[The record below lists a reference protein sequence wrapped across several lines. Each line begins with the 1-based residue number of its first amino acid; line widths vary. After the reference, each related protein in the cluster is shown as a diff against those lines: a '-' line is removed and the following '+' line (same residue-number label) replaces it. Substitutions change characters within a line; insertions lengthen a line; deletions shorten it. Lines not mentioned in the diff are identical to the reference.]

1 MSSQQNNQISQQAK
15 QESRRGLKF
24 FDDQPVA
31 EDILTEVIAG
41 LTQPQKVLPAKYFYD
56 EKGSKL
62 FEAITQLP
70 EYYPT
75 RVEIDLL
82 RQHRETIAQLVKDDV
97 WLLEYGSGA
106 SLKIRLLLQA
116 IRPNCYVPMD
126 ISKDFLL
133 ASAESLMEDYP
144 WLNVYAACVDYSQ
157 PVRLPADMITSAQ
170 KLGFFPGSSIGNFSP
185 QEAQIFLQGVRQTLG
200 KDGAMLIGIDLQKDK
215 QVLEAAYND
224 CQGVTAAFNFNILQ
238 HINSVLGT
246 QFNIEHFEHKAI
258 YSEEKSRIEM
268 HLISTMDQIVRI
280 SDSNDPDG
288 ESAQII
294 FKPGETIHTENSYK
308 YSKQGFTDLVEGA
321 GFEVRECWSDDK
333 EYFAMFYLHC
343 C

>member
-1 MSSQQNNQISQQAK
+1 MSLDQQQISAI
-15 QESRRGLKF
+15 SSTRRDLRF

-31 EDILTEVIAG
+31 ENILTEVLAG
-41 LTQPQKVLPAKYFYD
+41 LSQSQKVLPAKYFYD
-56 EKGSKL
+56 EQGSKL

-75 RVEIDLL
+75 RIEINLL
-82 RQHRETIAQLVKDDV
+82 RQHRETIATLVKDDV

-116 IRPNCYVPMD
+116 IKPNCYVPMD

-170 KLGFFPGSSIGNFSP
+170 KFGFFPGSSIGNFSP
-185 QEAQIFLQGVRQTLG
+185 HEAQLFLQGVRKTLG
-200 KDGAMLIGIDLQKDK
+200 KDGAMLIGVDLQKDK
-215 QVLEAAYND
+215 HILEAAYND
-224 CQGVTAAFNFNILQ
+224 CQGVTAAFNFNILH
-238 HINSVLGT
+238 HINRILGT
-246 QFNIEHFEHKAI
+246 QFNVNYFEHKAI
-258 YSEEKSRIEM
+258 YSEERNRIEM
-268 HLISTMDQIVRI
+268 HLVSTIDQIIKI
-280 SDSNDPDG
+280 SDANITDS
-288 ESAQII
+288 ESKNITFQA
-294 FKPGETIHTENSYK
+294 GETIHTENSYK
-308 YSKQGFTDLVEGA
+308 YSKQSFTNLVEGA
-321 GFEVRECWSDDK
+321 GFEVRECWSDDNN
-333 EYFAMFYLHC
+333 YFAMFYLHC

>member
-1 MSSQQNNQISQQAK
+1 MDVNQQQKSVTNGVRK
-15 QESRRGLKF
+15 GLRF
-24 FDDQPVA
+24 FDNQPVA
-31 EDILTEVIAG
+31 ENILTEVIAG
-41 LTQPQKVLPAKYFYD
+41 LSQPQKVLPAKYFYD
-56 EKGSKL
+56 EQGSKL

-75 RVEIDLL
+75 RVEINLL
-82 RQHRETIAQLVKDDV
+82 REHRETIAKLVKDDV

-116 IRPNCYVPMD
+116 IKPNCYVPMD

-170 KLGFFPGSSIGNFSP
+170 KLGFFPGSSIGNFAP
-185 QEAQIFLQGVRQTLG
+185 HEAQIFLQGVRKTLG
-200 KDGAMLIGIDLQKDK
+200 KDGAMLIGVDLQKDK

-224 CQGVTAAFNFNILQ
+224 CQGVTAAFNFNILH
-238 HINSVLGT
+238 HINRILGT
-246 QFNIEHFEHKAI
+246 QFNVNYFEHKAI
-258 YSEEKSRIEM
+258 YSEEKNRIEM
-268 HLISTMDQIVRI
+268 HLVSTMDQIVNI
-280 SDSNDPDG
+280 SD
-288 ESAQII
+288 AQISAGDSKNI
-294 FKPGETIHTENSYK
+294 VFKKGETIHTENSYK

-333 EYFAMFYLHC
+333 NYFAMFYLHC

>member
-1 MSSQQNNQISQQAK
+1 MNLNQQQKAINSTAQ
-15 QESRRGLKF
+15 RGLKF
-24 FDDQPVA
+24 FDDQPIA

-41 LTQPQKVLPAKYFYD
+41 LSRPQKVLPAKYFYD
-56 EKGSKL
+56 EQGSRL
-62 FEAITQLP
+62 FEAITKLP

-75 RVEIDLL
+75 RIEIDLL
-82 RQHRETIAQLVKDDV
+82 RKHRETIAKLVKDDV

-116 IRPNCYVPMD
+116 IQPNCYVPMD

-200 KDGAMLIGIDLQKDK
+200 NDGAMLIGIDLQKDK

-224 CQGVTAAFNFNILQ
+224 CQNVTAAFNFNILH
-238 HINSVLGT
+238 HINRVLGT
-246 QFNIEHFEHKAI
+246 QFNVNYFEHKAI
-258 YSEEKSRIEM
+258 YSEEKGRIEM
-268 HLISTMDQIVRI
+268 HLVSTMDQIVKI
-280 SDSNDPDG
+280 SDTASADG
-288 ESAQII
+288 ESKNII
-294 FKPGETIHTENSYK
+294 FKAGETIHTENSYK
-308 YSKQGFTDLVEGA
+308 YSKQGFKDLVEGA

-333 EYFAMFYLHC
+333 DYFAMFYLHC

>member
-1 MSSQQNNQISQQAK
+1 MELNQQQKSTANST
-15 QESRRGLKF
+15 RRGLRF
-24 FDDQPVA
+24 FDNQPVA
-31 EDILTEVIAG
+31 QDILTEVIAG
-41 LTQPQKVLPAKYFYD
+41 LSRPQKVLPAKYFYD
-56 EKGSKL
+56 EQGSKL
-62 FEAITQLP
+62 FEAITKLP

-75 RVEIDLL
+75 RIEINLL
-82 RQHRETIAQLVKDDV
+82 REHRETIAKLVKDDV

-116 IRPNCYVPMD
+116 IKPNCYVPMD

-185 QEAQIFLQGVRQTLG
+185 QEAQVFLQGVRNTLG

-224 CQGVTAAFNFNILQ
+224 CQNVTAAFNFNILH
-238 HINSVLGT
+238 HINRVLGT
-246 QFNIEHFEHKAI
+246 QFNVDFFEHKAI
-258 YSEEKSRIEM
+258 YSEAKGRIEM
-268 HLISTMDQIVRI
+268 HLVSTMDQIVKI
-280 SDSNDPDG
+280 SDTSTADS
-288 ESAQII
+288 ESKNII
-294 FKPGETIHTENSYK
+294 FKAGETIHTEHSYK
-308 YSKQGFTDLVEGA
+308 YSKQGFKDLVEGA

-333 EYFAMFYLHC
+333 DYFAMFYLHC

>member
-1 MSSQQNNQISQQAK
+1 MDVNQQQKSVTNGVRK
-15 QESRRGLKF
+15 GLRF
-24 FDDQPVA
+24 FDNQPVA
-31 EDILTEVIAG
+31 ENILTEVIAG
-41 LTQPQKVLPAKYFYD
+41 LSQPQKVLPAKYFYD
-56 EKGSKL
+56 EQGSKL

-75 RVEIDLL
+75 RVEINLL
-82 RQHRETIAQLVKDDV
+82 REHRETIAKLVKDDV

-116 IRPNCYVPMD
+116 IKPNCYVPMD

-170 KLGFFPGSSIGNFSP
+170 KLGFFPGSSIGNFAP
-185 QEAQIFLQGVRQTLG
+185 HEAQIFLQGVRKTLG
-200 KDGAMLIGIDLQKDK
+200 KDGAMLIGVDLQKDK

-224 CQGVTAAFNFNILQ
+224 CQGVTAAFNFNILH
-238 HINSVLGT
+238 HINRILGT
-246 QFNIEHFEHKAI
+246 QFNVDYFEHKAI
-258 YSEEKSRIEM
+258 YSEEKNRIEM
-268 HLISTMDQIVRI
+268 HLVSTMDQIVNI
-280 SDSNDPDG
+280 SD
-288 ESAQII
+288 AQISAGDSKNI
-294 FKPGETIHTENSYK
+294 VFKKGETIHTENSYK

-333 EYFAMFYLHC
+333 DYFAMFYLHC

>member
-1 MSSQQNNQISQQAK
+1 MDVNQQQKSVTNGVRK
-15 QESRRGLKF
+15 GLRF
-24 FDDQPVA
+24 FDNQPVA
-31 EDILTEVIAG
+31 ENILTEVIAG
-41 LTQPQKVLPAKYFYD
+41 LSQPQKVLPAKYFYD
-56 EKGSKL
+56 EQGSKL

-75 RVEIDLL
+75 RVEINLL
-82 RQHRETIAQLVKDDV
+82 REHRETIAKLVKDDV

-116 IRPNCYVPMD
+116 IKPNCYVPMD

-170 KLGFFPGSSIGNFSP
+170 KLGFFPGSSIGNFAP
-185 QEAQIFLQGVRQTLG
+185 HEAQIFLQGVRKTLG
-200 KDGAMLIGIDLQKDK
+200 KDGAMLIGVDLQKDK

-224 CQGVTAAFNFNILQ
+224 CQGVTAAFNFNILH
-238 HINSVLGT
+238 HINRILGT
-246 QFNIEHFEHKAI
+246 QFNVDYFEHKAI
-258 YSEEKSRIEM
+258 YSEEKNRIEM
-268 HLISTMDQIVRI
+268 HLVSTMDQIVNI
-280 SDSNDPDG
+280 SD
-288 ESAQII
+288 AQISAGDSKNI
-294 FKPGETIHTENSYK
+294 VFKKGETIHTENSYK

-321 GFEVRECWSDDK
+321 GFGVRECWSDDK
-333 EYFAMFYLHC
+333 DYFAMFYLHC

>member
-1 MSSQQNNQISQQAK
+1 MNLNQPQKSAIPSVRK
-15 QESRRGLKF
+15 GLRF

-31 EDILTEVIAG
+31 QDILAEVIAG
-41 LTQPQKVLPAKYFYD
+41 LSQPQKVLPAKYFYD
-56 EKGSKL
+56 EQGSKL

-75 RVEIDLL
+75 RVEINLL
-82 RQHRETIAQLVKDDV
+82 RQHRETIAQLLKEDV

-116 IRPNCYVPMD
+116 IKPNCYVPMD

-185 QEAQIFLQGVRQTLG
+185 QGAQIFLQGVRHTLG

-215 QVLEAAYND
+215 RILEAAYND
-224 CQGVTAAFNFNILQ
+224 CQGVTAAFNFNILH

-246 QFNIEHFEHKAI
+246 QFNVDYFEHKAI
-258 YSEEKSRIEM
+258 YSEEKNRIEM
-268 HLISTMDQIVRI
+268 HLVSTMDQIIKI
-280 SDSNDPDG
+280 SDSSDADG
-288 ESAQII
+288 ETKNII
-294 FKPGETIHTENSYK
+294 FKAGESIHTENSYK

-333 EYFAMFYLHC
+333 NYFAMFYLHC

>member
-1 MSSQQNNQISQQAK
+1 MNLNQQQTPSLSSA
-15 QESRRGLKF
+15 RRGLRF

-56 EKGSKL
+56 EQGSKL

-75 RVEIDLL
+75 RVEINLL
-82 RQHRETIAQLVKDDV
+82 REHRETIAQLVKDDV

-215 QVLEAAYND
+215 PILEAAYND

-238 HINSVLGT
+238 HINGVLGT
-246 QFNIEHFEHKAI
+246 KFNLDHFEHKAI

-268 HLISTMDQIVRI
+268 HLISTMDQIVKI
-280 SDSNDPDG
+280 SDTSNPDS
-288 ESAQII
+288 ESAQIV
-294 FKPGETIHTENSYK
+294 FKSGETIHTENSYK

>member
-1 MSSQQNNQISQQAK
+1 MDLYSRQTLTTESSRK
-15 QESRRGLKF
+15 GLRF

-31 EDILTEVIAG
+31 ENILTEVIAG
-41 LTQPQKVLPAKYFYD
+41 LSQPNKILPAKYFYD
-56 EKGSKL
+56 EQGSKL

-75 RVEIDLL
+75 RVEINLL
-82 RQHRETIAQLVKDDV
+82 REHHETIAKLLKDDV

-157 PVRLPADMITSAQ
+157 PVSLPADMITSAQ

-185 QEAQIFLQGVRQTLG
+185 QEAQIFLHGVRKTLG
-200 KDGAMLIGIDLQKDK
+200 KDGTMLIGIDLQKDK
-215 QVLEAAYND
+215 QILEAAYND

-238 HINSVLGT
+238 HINRVLGT
-246 QFNIEHFEHKAI
+246 QFNVDYFEHKAI
-258 YSEEKSRIEM
+258 YSEEKNRIEM
-268 HLISTMDQIVRI
+268 HLVSTMDQIVKI
-280 SDSNDPDG
+280 SDINAAGSESKNITFQTG
-288 ESAQII
+288 ES
-294 FKPGETIHTENSYK
+294 IHTENSYK
-308 YSKQGFTDLVEGA
+308 YSKQSFTDLVEGA
-321 GFEVRECWSDDK
+321 GFEVQECWSDDK
-333 EYFAMFYLHC
+333 DYFAMFFLRC

>member
-1 MSSQQNNQISQQAK
+1 MNLNEQKKLEKTPARS
-15 QESRRGLKF
+15 GLRF
-24 FDDQPVA
+24 FDNQPVA
-31 EDILTEVIAG
+31 DDILTEVIAG
-41 LTQPQKVLPAKYFYD
+41 LSQPKKVLPAKYFYD
-56 EKGSKL
+56 EQGSRL

-75 RVEIDLL
+75 RVEINLL
-82 RQHRETIAQLVKDDV
+82 REHRETIATLLKEDV

-116 IRPNCYVPMD
+116 IKPNCYVPMD

-185 QEAQIFLQGVRQTLG
+185 YEARIFLQGVRKTLG
-200 KDGAMLIGIDLQKDK
+200 NDGAMLIGVDLEKDTR
-215 QVLEAAYND
+215 VMEAAYND
-224 CQGVTAAFNFNILQ
+224 CQGITAAFNFNILH
-238 HINSVLGT
+238 HINQILGT
-246 QFNIEHFEHKAI
+246 QFNVDYFEHKAI
-258 YSEEKSRIEM
+258 YNEEKSRIEM
-268 HLISTMDQIVRI
+268 HLVSTMDQIVKI
-280 SDSNDPDG
+280 SDTNILNGTSKNITFQTG
-288 ESAQII
+288 ES
-294 FKPGETIHTENSYK
+294 IHTENSYK
-308 YSKQGFTDLVEGA
+308 YSRQSFTELVEDA
-321 GFEVRECWSDDK
+321 GFEVHECWIDDK
-333 EYFAMFYLHC
+333 NYFAMFYLNC

>member
-1 MSSQQNNQISQQAK
+1 MNLNQPQNATASSV
-15 QESRRGLKF
+15 RRGLRF

-31 EDILTEVIAG
+31 QDILSEVIAG
-41 LTQPQKVLPAKYFYD
+41 LSQPQKVLPAKYFYD
-56 EKGSKL
+56 EKGSKI

-75 RVEIDLL
+75 RIEINLL

-116 IRPNCYVPMD
+116 IKPNCYVPMD

-185 QEAQIFLQGVRQTLG
+185 QEAQVFLHGVRNTLG
-200 KDGAMLIGIDLQKDK
+200 KEGAMLIGIDLQKDPH
-215 QVLEAAYND
+215 VLEAAYND
-224 CQGVTAAFNFNILQ
+224 CQGVTAAFNLNILH

-246 QFNIEHFEHKAI
+246 QFNAEYFEHKAI
-258 YSEEKSRIEM
+258 YSEEKDRIEM
-268 HLISTMDQIVRI
+268 HLVSTMDQIVNI
-280 SDSNDPDG
+280 SDTSNIGG
-288 ESAQII
+288 ESKNVI
-294 FKPGETIHTENSYK
+294 FKTGESIHTENSYK
-308 YSKQGFTDLVEGA
+308 YSKQGFTELVEGA
-321 GFEVRECWSDDK
+321 GFDVRECWIDDK
-333 EYFAMFYLHC
+333 NYFAMFYLNC

>member
-1 MSSQQNNQISQQAK
+1 MSQQKNNPLSPISK
-15 QESRRGLKF
+15 QPSRKSFKF

-31 EDILTEVIAG
+31 EDFLTEVIAG
-41 LTQPQKVLPAKYFYD
+41 LSQPQKVLPAKYFYD
-56 EKGSKL
+56 QQGSRL
-62 FEAITQLP
+62 FEAITKLP
-70 EYYPT
+70 EYYLT
-75 RVEIDLL
+75 RIEINLL

-116 IRPNCYVPMD
+116 VRPNCYVPMD

-185 QEAQIFLQGVRQTLG
+185 HEAQIFLQGVRNTLG
-200 KDGAMLIGIDLQKDK
+200 KEGAMLIGVDLQKDK
-215 QVLEAAYND
+215 PILEAAYND

-238 HINSVLGT
+238 HINGTLGT
-246 QFNIEHFEHKAI
+246 EFNPAHFQHKAI
-258 YSEEKSRIEM
+258 YNETKSRIEM
-268 HLISTMDQIVRI
+268 HLVSTLDQIIRI
-280 SDSNDPDG
+280 SDVNTAASESMQVVLKSG
-288 ESAQII
+288 ES
-294 FKPGETIHTENSYK
+294 IHTENSYK
-308 YSKQGFTDLVEGA
+308 YSKQGFTELVEGA
-321 GFEVRECWSDDK
+321 GFQVRECWTDDK
-333 EYFAMFYLHC
+333 NYFAMFYLHC

>member
-1 MSSQQNNQISQQAK
+1 MNFNQQQKSATNTV
-15 QESRRGLKF
+15 RRGLRF

-31 EDILTEVIAG
+31 ENILTEVIAG
-41 LTQPQKVLPAKYFYD
+41 LSQPQKVLPAKYFYD
-56 EKGSKL
+56 EQGSKL

-75 RVEIDLL
+75 RVEINLL
-82 RQHRETIAQLVKDDV
+82 REHRETIAKLVKEDV

-116 IRPNCYVPMD
+116 IKPNCYVPMD

-185 QEAQIFLQGVRQTLG
+185 HEAWGFLQGVRNTLG
-200 KDGAMLIGIDLQKDK
+200 KDGAMLIGVDLQKDK

-224 CQGVTAAFNFNILQ
+224 CQGVTAAFNFNILH
-238 HINSVLGT
+238 HINRILGT
-246 QFNIEHFEHKAI
+246 QFNVDYFEHKAI
-258 YSEEKSRIEM
+258 YSEEKKRIEM
-268 HLISTMDQIVRI
+268 HLVSTMDQIVNI
-280 SDSNDPDG
+280 SDANATGG
-288 ESAQII
+288 ESKNITFQA
-294 FKPGETIHTENSYK
+294 GESIHTENSYK
-308 YSKQGFTDLVEGA
+308 YTQQEFAELVQGA
-321 GFEVRECWSDDK
+321 GFEVRECWTDDK
-333 EYFAMFYLHC
+333 NYFAMFYLHC

>member
-1 MSSQQNNQISQQAK
+1 MTLNQQQKSTTPSI
-15 QESRRGLKF
+15 RRGLRF

-31 EDILTEVIAG
+31 QDILTEVIAG
-41 LTQPQKVLPAKYFYD
+41 LSQPQKVLPAKYFYD

-75 RVEIDLL
+75 RVEINLL
-82 RQHRETIAQLVKDDV
+82 REHRDTIAQLLKEDV

-116 IRPNCYVPMD
+116 IKPNCYVPMD

-185 QEAQIFLQGVRQTLG
+185 QEAQIFLQGVRNTLG

-215 QVLEAAYND
+215 DVLEAAYND
-224 CQGVTAAFNFNILQ
+224 CQGVTAAFNFNILH
-238 HINSVLGT
+238 HINGVLGT
-246 QFNIEHFEHKAI
+246 QFNVDYFEHKAI

-268 HLISTMDQIVRI
+268 HLISTMDQIVKVSDA
-280 SDSNDPDG
+280 SDSG
-288 ESAQII
+288 SESKNII
-294 FKPGETIHTENSYK
+294 FKAGESIHTENSYK
-308 YSKQGFTDLVEGA
+308 YSKEGFTGLVEGA

-333 EYFAMFYLHC
+333 NYFAMFYLHC

>member
-1 MSSQQNNQISQQAK
+1 MNLNQPQNSTIPSVRK
-15 QESRRGLKF
+15 GLRF

-31 EDILTEVIAG
+31 QDILTEVIAG
-41 LTQPQKVLPAKYFYD
+41 LSQPQKVMPAKYFYD

-75 RVEIDLL
+75 RIEINLL

-116 IRPNCYVPMD
+116 IKPDCYVPMD

-185 QEAQIFLQGVRQTLG
+185 QEAQIFLQGVRHTLG
-200 KDGAMLIGIDLQKDK
+200 NQGAMLIGIDLQKDK
-215 QVLEAAYND
+215 EVLEAAYND
-224 CQGVTAAFNFNILQ
+224 CQGITAAFNFNILQ

-246 QFNIEHFEHKAI
+246 KFNLDHFEHKAI
-258 YSEEKSRIEM
+258 YSEAKGRIEM

-280 SDSNDPDG
+280 SDANNPDS
-288 ESAQII
+288 ESAQIV
-294 FKPGETIHTENSYK
+294 FKSGETIHTENSYK
-308 YSKQGFTDLVEGA
+308 YSKQSFTDLVEGA

>member
-1 MSSQQNNQISQQAK
+1 MNLYSRQTLTTKSSRK
-15 QESRRGLKF
+15 GLRF

-31 EDILTEVIAG
+31 ADILTEVISG
-41 LTQPQKVLPAKYFYD
+41 LSQPNKILPAKYFYD
-56 EKGSKL
+56 EQGSKL

-75 RVEIDLL
+75 RVEINLL
-82 RQHRETIAQLVKDDV
+82 REHRETIATLLKDDV

-185 QEAQIFLQGVRQTLG
+185 QEAQIFLQGVRKTLG

-238 HINSVLGT
+238 HINRVLGT
-246 QFNIEHFEHKAI
+246 QFNVDYFEHKAI
-258 YSEEKSRIEM
+258 YSEEKNRVEM
-268 HLISTMDQIVRI
+268 HLVSTMDQIVKI
-280 SDSNDPDG
+280 SDTITAGSESKNITFQTG
-288 ESAQII
+288 ES
-294 FKPGETIHTENSYK
+294 IHTENSYK
-308 YSKQGFTDLVEGA
+308 YSKKGFTDLVEGA
-321 GFEVRECWSDDK
+321 GFEVRECWSDEKD
-333 EYFAMFYLHC
+333 YFAMFYLHC

>member
-1 MSSQQNNQISQQAK
+1 MARQQFDHQVREQST
-15 QESRRGLKF
+15 RRGLKF

-41 LTQPQKVLPAKYFYD
+41 LSQPQKVLPAKYFYD
-56 EKGSKL
+56 EQGSKL
-62 FEAITQLP
+62 FEAITKLP

-75 RVEIDLL
+75 RTEINLL
-82 RQHRETIAQLVKDDV
+82 RQHKDTIAKLVKDDV

-185 QEAQIFLQGVRQTLG
+185 HEAQIFLQGVRNTLG
-200 KDGAMLIGIDLQKDK
+200 KDGAMLIGVDLHKDK

-224 CQGVTAAFNFNILQ
+224 CQGVTAAFNFNILH
-238 HINSVLGT
+238 HINGVLGT
-246 QFNIEHFEHKAI
+246 RFNPEHFEHKAI

-268 HLISTMDQIVRI
+268 HLISTMDQIVQVSDNNNPGSDSKRI
-280 SDSNDPDG
+280 S
-288 ESAQII
+288 
-294 FKPGETIHTENSYK
+294 FKAGETIHTENSYK
-308 YSKQGFTDLVEGA
+308 YSKQGFAELVEGA
-321 GFEVRECWSDDK
+321 GFEVRECWTDDK